1 MRVGGVVRSRV
12 RQPEH
17 REHRIADILFD
28 GAAAGEDLRRYP
40 LVELAQH
47 RHDGLRRHLFGHPG
61 EADDVDEEDGDGLAP
76 HLPQLVVLGEN
87 LGDVRRKISR
97 EVSAGALGRGAAPV
111 ELAHATDLIEGL
123 ADRDFEIGE
132 IDGLGDEIEGAAV
145 HRGADVGHVAIGGND
160 DRPHWRLPLAQ
171 DGEQRE
177 PVHDRH
183 VDVEQQ
189 QVNVGL
195 GRDRRQRFLAMVG
208 KAEFEFPGAD
218 LTAEALSD
226 QPFDVGFVVDG
237 QNFGWAGHRHP
248 A

>member
-1 MRVGGVVRSRV
+1 M
-12 RQPEH
+12 
-17 REHRIADILFD
+17 
-28 GAAAGEDLRRYP
+28 
-40 LVELAQH
+40 
-47 RHDGLRRHLFGHPG
+47 
-61 EADDVDEEDGDGLAP
+61 
-76 HLPQLVVLGEN
+76 LGEK
-87 LGDVRRKISR
+87 LGDARRKISR
-97 EVSAGALGRGAAPV
+97 EIGAA
-111 ELAHATDLIEGL
+111 ELAYAVDLIEGL

-145 HRGADVGHVAIGGND
+145 HCGADVGHVAIGGND

-195 GRDRRQRFLAMVG
+195 GHDRRQRFLAVVG
-208 KAEFEFPGAD
+208 KAEFEFAGAD

-226 QPFDVGFVVDG
+226 
-237 QNFGWAGHRHP
+237 
-248 A
+248 